1 MLVKGNSSA
10 SMLYDVIRELGLT
23 CSEEKHIRMVREE
36 ANTDQ
41 YFTTESLSI
50 ADIDRVGYLNP
61 HIEVD
66 RTYGDNIE
74 IWVNNVYQH
83 PDKIKVIEGNPKNYV
98 VLCDT
103 YDPATT
109 TASVFYNPSVLY
121 RYHKI
126 VENPKSTGYK
136 HSITIDIRNAPYN
149 RLEYPDRCAYY
160 IADNQVKIPT
170 VKWLDDY
177 QIQFEAIYTSN
188 IDFFL
193 VSNLVGVFEAKKNV
207 GIYIDAPNSP
217 VCYHH
222 IIINGDPSYPIDAR
236 FYPCIKVDKN
246 CMIRVFND
254 HFHRL
259 KYPETCR
266 LVLYPEY
273 ADVVDPYNTNV
284 EYLRTLKEI
293 DDVIYKTDSN
303 ETIYRKFLR
312 IARFCYRVWE
322 KFPKFDDEVSDFIIC
337 DNHKFGVTHFRTG
350 YIAGAA
356 EAFVAI
362 YSVAPF
368 EAHRDLLFYDGMLF
382 SDYSVMRLAESN
394 GKLIES
400 VTGSYRYIIRGDYD
414 IDKFTLIKFNSWED
428 TNVFNVGDYIDPTL
442 TLQLHTKLNQ
452 FYRNLVVVRK
462 QLLTQP
468 EDDYVRVMTEAPSIR
483 DEHLWFELLVNAN
496 PTDFE
501 QSTDLIIN
509 LYGVNGE
516 LIPDTVKKG
525 AYMLNMDPENGPA
538 NYTDI
543 LMTFFELSEKERKYL
558 ALQYDERDSKVGVYY
573 DLTVGDA
580 DHADGR
586 VDGGLVLDDS
596 GVAPPYKEG
605 TIDIGT
611 SDTPDSGNF
620 VPGDLYAEVEEI
632 GDLSVD
638 NMMSL
643 DDLADLEFLETSKD
657 NFSSYSRQTK
667 IDYIKQ
673 NLSAL
678 DPDEQGQI
686 GEQLLDAPSELLDQI
701 CYKIKQTE
709 YVYQVGNSGDQSDTS
724 SVSGVLLEDM
734 DLGEVVQHNLK
745 YIISE
750 DEPTEKQ
757 INDLWIQ
764 IPDVDM
770 RQYIKDIVSYE
781 LKEYLPKKPTFNDTV
796 DPNTASFAIDYGAN
810 DTSGLTGELFQAE
823 KDPTLRKVHVGTTP
837 PTVEQMETDADIW
850 YEYLGETVDRV
861 CYYDAETMII
871 MVNERLMA
879 VQFGHDNIT
888 GFLFDD
894 VVLNFRGKLGIKYLS
909 ILADL
914 VNAGVIKQSDM
925 NIFYRRLIT
934 EKDEF
939 NPGLDRL
946 YTGTSHVVATCKVDT
961 TDLAVLYSSNIG
973 RFTMNYADE
982 STTNRERE
990 AAYRM
995 CIDYSGRSFAYL
1007 TDRMLVFVNGK
1018 YIPREQLREEIA
1030 QNLQL
1035 LNFNEVISTVD
1046 ILYSKKDI
1054 ELMKVK
1060 KNAYAYW
1067 PLANDSVSIQRPER
1081 DYQTMEPI
1089 QSYDRTK
1096 RGYYDILLD
1105 EFIFNGKLQ
1114 RILSYL
1120 QDHPEEA
1127 ERFKNEIVN
1136 QFHAISDLDNAMIP
1150 EGEHPRIII
1159 SGSGN
1164 DPVYTIQESNE

>member
-1 MLVKGNSSA
+1 MLVKGSNTT

-66 RTYGDNIE
+66 RDYGTNIE
-74 IWVNNVYQH
+74 IWVGDEYQH
-83 PDKIKVIEGNPKNYV
+83 PDKIKVIEGYPKNYV
-98 VLCDT
+98 VLCDAYNPST
-103 YDPATT
+103 A
-109 TASVFYNPSVLY
+109 TASVYYNPCILY
-121 RYHKI
+121 RYHKV

-136 HSITIDIRNAPYN
+136 HTLTIDIRNEPYN
-149 RLEYPDRCAYY
+149 RLEFPDRCAYY
-160 IADNQVKIPT
+160 ISDNKVCVPT
-170 VKWLDDY
+170 VKWLNDY
-177 QIQFEAIYTSN
+177 QIQFEAVYASD

-193 VSNLVGVFEAKKNV
+193 VSNLVGIFEAKKNV
-207 GIYIDAPNSP
+207 GVYIDAPNSP

-222 IIINGDPSYPIDAR
+222 IIVNGDPSYHIDAR
-236 FYPCIKVDKN
+236 FYPCIKVDKD

-254 HFHRL
+254 HYHRL

-273 ADVVDPYNTNV
+273 ADVIDPYNTNV

-293 DDVIYKTDSN
+293 DDVIYKTDSS

-350 YIAGAA
+350 YIAGFN

-368 EAHRDLLFYDGMLF
+368 EAHRDLLFYEGQLF
-382 SDYSVMRLAESN
+382 SDYTTMRLAESN

-428 TNVFNVGDYIDPTL
+428 TNVFNVGDYIDTTL

-468 EDDYVRVMTEAPSIR
+468 EDDYVRVMTEEPSIK

-496 PTDFE
+496 PVDFE
-501 QSTDLIIN
+501 QNTNLVIN

-516 LIPDTVKKG
+516 LIPESVKKG
-525 AYMLNMDPENGPA
+525 AYMLNLDPENGPA
-538 NYTDI
+538 NYTDL
-543 LMTFFELSEKERKYL
+543 LMTFFELTEKDKKYL
-558 ALQYDERDSKVGVYY
+558 ALQYDEKESTVGVYY
-573 DLTVGDA
+573 DLTIGDA

-586 VDGGLVLDDS
+586 IDGGLVLDDPAIS
-596 GVAPPYKEG
+596 PPYTEDQIDVG
-605 TIDIGT
+605 TT
-611 SDTPDSGNF
+611 DTPDSGEF
-620 VPGDLYAEVEEI
+620 EPGDLYAEVDSI
-632 GDLSVD
+632 GDLTDGLST
-638 NMMSL
+638 L
-643 DDLADLEFLETSKD
+643 DDLSELEFLD
-657 NFSSYSRQTK
+657 SSREDYNSYGRQDK
-667 IDYIKQ
+667 IAYIRQ
-673 NLSAL
+673 NLDTFSEE
-678 DPDEQGQI
+678 EQAQI
-686 GEQLLDAPSELLDQI
+686 NEQLLDASDDLLNEL
-701 CYKIKQTE
+701 CFKIKQTE
-709 YVYQVGNSGDQSDTS
+709 YVYQIGNSGDQSDTS
-724 SVSGVLLEDM
+724 SINGVVLEDL
-734 DLGEVVQHNLK
+734 DRSDVVQHNLK
-745 YIISE
+745 YIISV
-750 DEPTEKQ
+750 DEPTERE

-764 IPDVDM
+764 LPNVDM
-770 RQYIKDIVSYE
+770 RQYIKDVVSYE
-781 LKEYLPKKPTFNDTV
+781 LKEYLVSKPVFNDAV
-796 DPNTASFAIDYGAN
+796 DPNQASIVLDYKAN
-810 DTSGLTGELFQAE
+810 DDSGLVGDLFKSE
-823 KDPTLRKVHVGTTP
+823 KDPTLRKVHVGATP
-837 PTVEQMETDADIW
+837 PTEDEMETDADIW

-861 CYYDAETMII
+861 CYFDAETMVLL
-871 MVNERLMA
+871 VNERLMA

-894 VVLNFRGKLGIKYLS
+894 IVLNFRGKLGMKYLS

-914 VNAGVIKQSDM
+914 INAGVIQQSDL
-925 NIFYRRLIT
+925 NIFYQRLIT
-934 EKDEF
+934 AKDDF

-946 YTGTSHVVATCKVDT
+946 YTGTSHIVATCKVDT

-1007 TDRMLVFVNGK
+1007 TDRMVVFVNGK
-1018 YIPREQLREEIA
+1018 YIPRDQICEEIA
-1030 QNLQL
+1030 QTLQL
-1035 LNFNEVISTVD
+1035 LNFDEVISTVD

-1054 ELMKVK
+1054 ELIKIK

-1067 PLANDSVSIQRPER
+1067 PLADDSVSIQRPER
-1081 DYQTMEPI
+1081 DYKVMDPI
-1089 QSYDRTK
+1089 QSYEHTK

-1120 QDHPEEA
+1120 EEHPDEA
-1127 ERFKNEIVN
+1127 ERFKNEIVQ

-1164 DPVYTIQESNE
+1164 NPVYTIQES